1 MYVLISFEVDQVA
14 AHVKKR
20 RCRMNRRL
28 KGSAPVEFAR
38 WMCRM
43 RPFDGVDEHDVIRL
57 DPAVLFFV

>member
-1 MYVLISFEVDQVA
+1 
-14 AHVKKR
+14 
-20 RCRMNRRL
+20 MNRRL

-57 DPAVLFFV
+57 DPAVPFFV